1 MNLTQLYVCGVS
13 YRAHTEPLFLSLKIL
28 NVKNIYN
35 YKIAMFMFN
44 VKRGYYPTYICNMFE
59 YNTIYYH
66 YCTRQQQKF
75 HIPSCREKIFR
86 KIALDIKEY

>member
-1 MNLTQLYVCGVS
+1 
-13 YRAHTEPLFLSLKIL
+13 
-28 NVKNIYN
+28 
-35 YKIAMFMFN
+35 MFMFN

-75 HIPSCREKIFR
+75 HIPLCRENFSKNSIRYKGVLIWNYFV
-86 KIALDIKEY
+86 DILEHNCSYHTFKKRIKNHLLYNEITF